1 MPPSDSTAADAP
13 LFTLRDRR
21 IIRSC
26 VSQHSSDFP
35 PEALQRPELP
45 SGDDRQIRRG
55 GSLPPEA
62 DKKAQSLPLACEQ
75 QLAPLP
81 KDMDRVVYSG
91 RVLLID
97 AQDQV
102 LDVFTLDDT
111 Q

>member
-1 MPPSDSTAADAP
+1 MPPDSKDTGTP

-21 IIRSC
+21 IIRTC

-35 PEALQRPELP
+35 PDALQRPELP
-45 SGDDRQIRRG
+45 GGDDRQIRRG
-55 GSLPPEA
+55 GTLPPEA

-75 QLAPLP
+75 QLGPVP

-102 LDVFTLDDT
+102 LDVFALDDT